1 MSQVT
6 IKDVAEYA
14 DVSPSTVSRVIND
27 NSCISAETRQQ
38 VREAMKKLGY
48 HPNEIAR
55 SLVNQKSR
63 SLGLVLSRPADRAMA
78 NPFFPDIIRGI
89 ASETQAQQFQLVL
102 TAAEDYDSERNEALR
117 LLQNG
122 SIAGLIVMA
131 ARVDDDLIRR
141 LAEREYPF
149 VLVGRSLD
157 NDSISRVDNDN
168 IRAARRMTEL
178 FIDRGYE
185 SIALLTGPENYVVS
199 RDRQRGYRQA
209 LEEAGIE
216 YVKELVYRADFTYD
230 SGRRAADRM
239 LAEAGEDIDG
249 VFAVD
254 DILAMAVMRSA
265 RDRGLNIPADI
276 GVAGFNDAP
285 LASLIEPALT
295 TVEIPIVDMGRK
307 AAELL
312 LETIEEGG
320 EAGDEHILPAEI
332 KIRDSL

>member
-1 MSQVT
+1 MDQVT
-6 IKDVAEYA
+6 IKDVAKYA

-27 NSCISAETRQQ
+27 NSCISAETRQL
-38 VREAMKKLGY
+38 VREAMNKLGY

-102 TAAEDYDSERNEALR
+102 TAAENYDSERNEALR

-131 ARVDDDLIRR
+131 ARVDDALIRR
-141 LAEREYPF
+141 LVESDYPF
-149 VLVGRSLD
+149 VLVGRSPN
-157 NDSISRVDNDN
+157 NDGISRVDNDN

-178 FIDRGYE
+178 FIDRRYE
-185 SIALLTGPENYVVS
+185 RIALLTGPENYVVS
-199 RDRQRGYRQA
+199 RDREQGYRQA
-209 LEEAGIE
+209 LEKAGLE
-216 YVKELVYRADFTYD
+216 YEEDLVYRSDFTYD
-230 SGRRAADRM
+230 SGRRAADRL
-239 LAEAGEDIDG
+239 LAETGESIDG

-265 RDRGLNIPADI
+265 RDRGFSIPGDI

-285 LASLIEPALT
+285 LASLVEPALT

-307 AAELL
+307 AAEML
-312 LETIEEGG
+312 LEIIEEGA
-320 EAGDEHILPAEI
+320 EPGDEHILPAEI
-332 KIRDSL
+332 RIRDSL